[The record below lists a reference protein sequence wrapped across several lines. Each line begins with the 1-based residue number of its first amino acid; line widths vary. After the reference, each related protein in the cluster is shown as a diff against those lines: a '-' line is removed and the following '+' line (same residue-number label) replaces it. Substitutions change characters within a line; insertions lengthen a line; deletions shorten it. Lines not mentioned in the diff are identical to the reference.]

1 MISVSLSG
9 RIIRHTKRKARESN
23 PHLAC
28 EIRVSSAARQT
39 VIRLPSVITLAPVD
53 RRGIEPRLPGCK
65 PSVFPLDQRPVYP
78 KGPFGNR
85 TRSSSLPRRRA
96 AGTPTDHF
104 AIVIPDGVEPS
115 LSWLSPRRLRRWT
128 TGSPVTEA
136 GIEPAITRLSTLPLC
151 QFAYPVASGGS
162 GCCTRRSRLMRPG

>member
-1 MISVSLSG
+1 MMSVSLSG
-9 RIIRHTKRKARESN
+9 HITRHTKRKARESN
-23 PHLAC
+23 PHLAY
-28 EIRVSSAARQT
+28 EIRVSNAARQT
-39 VIRLPSVITLAPVD
+39 VIRLPSVSSVD

-78 KGPFGNR
+78 RGPFGNR

-104 AIVIPDGVEPS
+104 ASVIPDGVEPS

-128 TGSPVTEA
+128 TGSSSLSVTEV
-136 GIEPAITRLSTLPLC
+136 GVEPTGTRLSTSPLC
-151 QFAYPVASGGS
+151 QFAYPLVAGPGVAPGG
-162 GCCTRRSRLMRPG
+162 PGL